1 VSKLSYR
8 EFLKN
13 CSPNA
18 KAFLMM
24 SFITALSTGAFNML
38 FGIVVLKLGRSESFL
53 GQILAMGL
61 LATGVLSLPVGI
73 LTDLWGK
80 KRTLLLALG
89 LTGAGLL
96 GQAALPLG
104 NLTLGF
110 SIIFGI
116 GQAMLGV
123 ATLPFLMEIS
133 LPENRAQLFSL
144 NFSIT
149 MAALVLGSLIAGKA
163 PDFVSPQRALICFA
177 LLQAVAFGIS
187 LRISEKKT
195 LPGYPMKTI
204 VKLKQYSK
212 LLLKSDLVKDVFIY
226 NTLIGFGAGMVIPF
240 FNIFLTQRLKAPTF
254 IVGVVLSTSQ
264 VGMAIA
270 GLLAPYLILKMGKV
284 KSVVFSQLV
293 SIPFL
298 LMIALPQSLGIVI
311 VSFLLR
317 SALMNMSNPI
327 SSCFTMEITPIEQRA
342 SVSSLVGMAQNL
354 SRAASAIFGGW
365 LMEKTNYS
373 VPYFITSTLYLFAS
387 IYYWKMFTPREKG
400 LGDEKRIV

>member
-1 VSKLSYR
+1 
-8 EFLKN
+8 
-13 CSPNA
+13 
-18 KAFLMM
+18 M
-24 SFITALSTGAFNML
+24 SFITTLSTGAFNML
-38 FGIVVLKLGRSESFL
+38 FGIVVLQLGRGEGFL

-89 LTGAGLL
+89 LTGTGLF

-110 SIIFGI
+110 SILFGI

-123 ATLPFLMEIS
+123 ATLPILMEIS
-133 LPENRAQLFSL
+133 IPENRAQLFSL

-149 MAALVLGSLIAGKA
+149 MAALVLGSLIAGTA
-163 PDFVSPQRALICFA
+163 PDYFSPQWALIGFA
-177 LLQAVAFGIS
+177 LLQVVAFGIS
-187 LRISEKKT
+187 LRLSEEKAIPRYHT
-195 LPGYPMKTI
+195 QTI
-204 VKLKQYSK
+204 VKLKSYSK
-212 LLLKSDLVKDVFIY
+212 LLLRSDLVKDVFIY
-226 NTLIGFGAGMVIPF
+226 NTLIGFGAGLVIPF
-240 FNIFLTQRLKAPTF
+240 FNIFLTKRLKAP
-254 IVGVVLSTSQ
+254 IYMVGVVLSTSQ
-264 VGMAIA
+264 VGTALA

-284 KSVVFSQLV
+284 KSVVVSQLV

-311 VSFLLR
+311 LSFLLR
-317 SALMNMSNPI
+317 SAFMNMSYPI
-327 SSCFTMEITPIEQRA
+327 SSCFTMEITPTEQRA
-342 SVSSLVGMAQNL
+342 SVASLVGMAQNL

-373 VPYFITSTLYLFAS
+373 VPYFITTILYLIAS
-387 IYYWKMFTPREKG
+387 IFYWKVFTPREKE
-400 LGDEKRIV
+400 LCFVKRIE